1 MVEVE
6 GGEPVSRGFWD
17 CSIFVEESGPG
28 LSLPLLKVSISS
40 DIGLLAPESSWFL
53 REICLIV
60 WAAAETTMEIGAFN
74 INKPFTAYNGWAIYG
89 LIGRAFMTYNGW
101 GISGLMGGAFTT

>member
-1 MVEVE
+1 MEVE

-17 CSIFVEESGPG
+17 FSIFVEELGPG

-40 DIGLLAPESSWFL
+40 DVGLLVPESSWFL

-60 WAAAETTMEIGAFN
+60 
-74 INKPFTAYNGWAIYG
+74 
-89 LIGRAFMTYNGW
+89 
-101 GISGLMGGAFTT
+101 

>member
-17 CSIFVEESGPG
+17 CSIFVEELGPG

-40 DIGLLAPESSWFL
+40 DVGLLAPESSWFL

-60 WAAAETTMEIGAFN
+60 
-74 INKPFTAYNGWAIYG
+74 
-89 LIGRAFMTYNGW
+89 
-101 GISGLMGGAFTT
+101 

>member
-17 CSIFVEESGPG
+17 CSIIVEELGPG

-40 DIGLLAPESSWFL
+40 DVGLLAPESS
-53 REICLIV
+53 
-60 WAAAETTMEIGAFN
+60 
-74 INKPFTAYNGWAIYG
+74 
-89 LIGRAFMTYNGW
+89 
-101 GISGLMGGAFTT
+101 